1 MLLEV
6 FLVLMLIA
14 TGSLILGYSTQTYFF
29 SIFGF
34 SILFF
39 LGTAIMGLNDDEG
52 VLFKVGETDNTTL
65 THTNHGNGTYVLDN
79 RFTQTYFVYDSYNN
93 FLFGLIMVFISL
105 MGIFI
110 LLMNTRSSGFRDD

>member
-29 SIFGF
+29 SIFAF
-34 SILFF
+34 AILFF
-39 LGTAIMGLNDDEG
+39 LGTNMMGLNDDEG
-52 VLFKVGETDNTTL
+52 VKFKIGEDLVSNYTYNEDQNP
-65 THTNHGNGTYVLDN
+65 HTINSVVSSTS
-79 RFTQTYFVYDSYNN
+79 FTYDSYKN
-93 FLFGLIMVFISL
+93 FLFGLIMVFISV

-110 LLMNTRSSGFRDD
+110 ILMNTRSTGFKDD